1 MTARYVIAKWF
12 PTGCVDRIVEL
23 PDAEHVHVTR
33 KPDGTYSAKEM
44 EEQTFPPST
53 WESVARL
60 FHRNY
65 EDLAPEFGY
74 ATRPESAVAWAD
86 VPEQNRALMIATVGQ
101 TLRDLLDKQRLWVDR
116 NEP

>member
-1 MTARYVIAKWF
+1 MTARLVI
-12 PTGCVDRIVEL
+12 VDLHADTMNEPLCDL

-33 KPDGTYSAKEM
+33 NPDGTYTTTPM

-65 EDLAPEFGY
+65 ENLAPEFGY

-101 TLRDLLDKQRLWVDR
+101 TLRDLRDKQRLWVD
-116 NEP
+116 